1 MMKMFVDGDWVNV
14 TEQEIEYGA
23 YAKLIMMDDTIKRVR
38 ELAVKFMEEPEG
50 EMVSYQLVAGRLFT
64 ALGGK

>member
-1 MMKMFVDGDWVNV
+1 MMKMFVDGDWVNL
-14 TEQEIEYGA
+14 TEQDIEYGA
-23 YAKLIMMDDTIKRVR
+23 YAKLTMMDDTIKRVR

-50 EMVSYQLVAGRLFT
+50 EMVSYQLAAGRLFT